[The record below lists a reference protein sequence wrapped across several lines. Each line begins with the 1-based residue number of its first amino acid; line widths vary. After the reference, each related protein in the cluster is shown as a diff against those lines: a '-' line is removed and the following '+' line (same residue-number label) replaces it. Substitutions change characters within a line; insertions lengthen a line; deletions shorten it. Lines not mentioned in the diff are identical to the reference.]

1 MGVGDSSAPEPTYSS
16 GLDILIL
23 LLSPEGPYLS

>member
-1 MGVGDSSAPEPTYSS
+1 MGVGGSSAPEPTYPS